1 MQTQFFELF
10 SGEGAVSRIFK
21 SAGVPTVSYDVQM
34 DSGRRTMDFLS
45 EGGFAS
51 KPKFPICGK
60 PNINPRGI
68 INIVINYVIYI
79 YIYLYV
85 IKLISRGL
93 C

>member
-10 SGEGAVSRIFK
+10 SGEGAVSRVFK
-21 SAGVPTVSYDVQM
+21 SAGVSTVSYDVQM

-68 INIVINYVIYI
+68 YI
-79 YIYLYV
+79 YISL
-85 IKLISRGL
+85 
-93 C
+93 

>member
-10 SGEGAVSRIFK
+10 SGEGAVSRVFK
-21 SAGVPTVSYDVQM
+21 SAGVSTVSYDVQM

-51 KPKFPICGK
+51 KHKFPICGK

-68 INIVINYVIYI
+68 YI
-79 YIYLYV
+79 YRYKPYV
-85 IKLISRGL
+85 
-93 C
+93 